1 VQLGEVEGGTLELKI
16 EIRLGSAGQK
26 VRGVAANDGGCNGLK
41 PVGALNAIYGLSLS
55 EAWCQDFQVANVIQ
69 CPPNEWLKTRIQD
82 IVIVKPV
89 KPGVLG
95 KMGAIGRCT
104 GRTPRID
111 EVS

>member
-82 IVIVKPV
+82 IVIVKP
-89 KPGVLG
+89 GVLG

-104 GRTPRID
+104 ELTPRID
-111 EVS
+111 GLS